1 MRAAC
6 HSNSD
11 EDDRKVPYF
20 RISFPVVVIDSP
32 LVHCYLDENNEVRLE
47 QIDSG
52 EVIFTAPDQ
61 ERATTSGSSQP
72 IGCPNFVSEAARE
85 VEQIRSE
92 LLPKE
97 RAIWRDLFGT
107 DYPV

>member
-1 MRAAC
+1 MIRRPPR
-6 HSNSD
+6 STLF
-11 EDDRKVPYF
+11 PYTTLF
-20 RISFPVVVIDSP
+20 RS
-32 LVHCYLDENNEVRLE
+32 VHCYLDENNEVRLE

-61 ERATTSGSSQP
+61 ERATTCIRVVTADWLPQ
-72 IGCPNFVSEAARE
+72 FVSEAARE